1 MKKFNTSTQS
11 EAVRDSLLVVVIL
24 ALIVA
29 VCIFVL

>member
-1 MKKFNTSTQS
+1 MKKFNTPFQG
-11 EAVRDSLLVVVIL
+11 EAIRDSLLVVVIL

>member
-1 MKKFNTSTQS
+1 MKKFNTQS
-11 EAVRDSLLVVVIL
+11 GEAVKDSLLVVVIL

>member
-1 MKKFNTSTQS
+1 MKKFNTQFQG
-11 EAVRDSLLVVVIL
+11 EAIRDSLLVVVIL

>member
-1 MKKFNTSTQS
+1 MKKFNTSFQS
-11 EAVRDSLLVVVIL
+11 EAIRDSLLVVVIL